1 MTKVDFSKIAGRI
14 YAGRPNGI
22 KARSLFDIE
31 NCDSMQ
37 GKVEVIFPENARS
50 ISSSFFLGMFG
61 DSIRKFGSKEKFQSH
76 YAFKANPQISK
87 QIDKVIDR
95 ALVAMAFNSS
105 Q

>member
-22 KARSLFDIE
+22 KARSLFKIE
-31 NCDSMQ
+31 NCDSLE

-61 DSIRKFGSKEKFQSH
+61 ESIRKFGSKEKFQSH
-76 YAFKANPQISK
+76 YTFRANKQIIN

-95 ALVAMAFNSS
+95 ALVAMAFNSG